1 MKGYIKLHRKLLENE
16 WHDDPITMAVWVYC
30 LLRANYETSRWHG
43 EIIQPGQFITSYAQM
58 AKDVG
63 VSVRQLRTALDHLKA
78 TRQVTRSATKTATRS
93 ATLITIENWAEYQ
106 SAGERATRSATRS
119 ATSEATSD
127 RQATDK
133 QPTTDKEY
141 KNINNSFEE
150 SERDKR
156 ESPEEIPDIRLAER
170 YDPVQYHTE
179 EESNQMLKQ
188 AHELYAPIKARIAL
202 EAQERIK
209 ARETQA

>member
-1 MKGYIKLHRKLLENE
+1 MEGRMKGYIKLHRSMLDWE
-16 WHDDPITMAVWVYC
+16 WMDDAVTVQVYVYC
-30 LLRANYETSRWHG
+30 LLRANYEAQRWHG
-43 EIIQPGQFITSYAQM
+43 VIIQPGQFVTSLGNM
-58 AKDVG
+58 AEDLKLTKG
-63 VSVRQLRTALDHLKA
+63 QLRTALNHLKA
-78 TRQVTRSATKTATRS
+78 THSITQSSTHHG
-93 ATLITIENWAEYQ
+93 TLITIEKWSEYQ
-106 SAGERATRSATRS
+106 SAGEKVAHATTRQT
-119 ATSEATSD
+119 TSTQHRD
-127 RQATDK
+127 NIDIATDK
-133 QPTTDKEY
+133 EIEEY
-141 KNINNSFEE
+141 KNNKE